1 MKQVAKAKAKSEKIL
16 RTARAKKEMKQKE
29 LKNETSLSLK
39 MGFQKARRAFPL
51 ETGNNNKKG
60 MKKTST
66 SKKSSK
72 KWKRKKELL
81 LKRSRT
87 TIRATAKEKKER
99 VNGAT
104 GMSFLSSDRSSLRE
118 VEEPEP
124 SQSSDEE
131 GSALTNM
138 VPDEIEP
145 EEVGNEGPV
154 PSQSHDNGSPVSG
167 YEELSNSGEVP
178 PKNPLTRSSQVPA
191 NEVVSSP
198 ANSVHR
204 SCSVET
210 EPAYI
215 ESPDLG
221 PEDAGRTMSPR
232 DFEREKRQLA
242 TFSRDLGYE
251 KRYVVGNAFDF
262 SKPTGS
268 FSTNAAGQGVVKS
281 TPRKLISNNFD
292 IDFLMANHSV
302 EEQAQER
309 VPETSTPQVVKMKDG
324 VAVLAQPRKQ
334 RNQPPRA
341 VPLAALDQASSSGA
355 SSSRQPQ
362 SVASPDDMP
371 GGSGT
376 FFDPVHQVKKFAC
389 LICQKPYVDPTRIDQ
404 HSEKAHGV
412 TDLSSL
418 LGAFYNN
425 QEMINRISVA
435 VTQQVAT
442 ARNRQRASGTFGNP
456 SRSVQFQ
463 PMTLIVPQLFV
474 QRGV

>member
-1 MKQVAKAKAKSEKIL
+1 
-16 RTARAKKEMKQKE
+16 
-29 LKNETSLSLK
+29 
-39 MGFQKARRAFPL
+39 
-51 ETGNNNKKG
+51 
-60 MKKTST
+60 
-66 SKKSSK
+66 
-72 KWKRKKELL
+72 
-81 LKRSRT
+81 
-87 TIRATAKEKKER
+87 
-99 VNGAT
+99 
-104 GMSFLSSDRSSLRE
+104 MSH
-118 VEEPEP
+118 
-124 SQSSDEE
+124 
-131 GSALTNM
+131 GSFY
-138 VPDEIEP
+138 
-145 EEVGNEGPV
+145 
-154 PSQSHDNGSPVSG
+154 S
-167 YEELSNSGEVP
+167 
-178 PKNPLTRSSQVPA
+178 
-191 NEVVSSP
+191 
-198 ANSVHR
+198 
-204 SCSVET
+204 
-210 EPAYI
+210 
-215 ESPDLG
+215 LG
-221 PEDAGRTMSPR
+221 PEDAGRTMSPC
-232 DFEREKRQLA
+232 Q
-242 TFSRDLGYE
+242 TGPSYE
-251 KRYVVGNAFDF
+251 YPTNTEFVRSYQERYVVGNAFNF

-334 RNQPPRA
+334 KKPAGMFRALDQASSSGASSSRQPQSVASPDDMPGGSGTFFDPVHQPRAVPLAALDQASSSGASSSRQPQSVASPDDMPGGSGTFFDPVHQPRA

-376 FFDPVHQVKKFAC
+376 FFDPVHQVEKFAC

-418 LGAFYNN
+418 LRAFYNN

-442 ARNRQRASGTFGNP
+442 AGIGNVMHVNCPTRGEAHFVLAPLQIHMMQKHSHKNGRSRNWKDAASCFALSCFLNVGNYK
-456 SRSVQFQ
+456 
-463 PMTLIVPQLFV
+463 
-474 QRGV
+474 GAE